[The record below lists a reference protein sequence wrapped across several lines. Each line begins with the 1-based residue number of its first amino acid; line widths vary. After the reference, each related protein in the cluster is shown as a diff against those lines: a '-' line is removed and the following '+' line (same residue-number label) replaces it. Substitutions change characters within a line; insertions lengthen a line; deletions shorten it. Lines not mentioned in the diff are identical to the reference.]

1 MKFFSK
7 ILLCDLFFPILS
19 LFPLIKTILWRL
31 EVEKWSF
38 MVKKDRLVRGQ
49 KLSMECLEERDVYGN
64 KIPYTVS

>member
-7 ILLCDLFFPILS
+7 ILLCDLFFHILS
-19 LFPLIKTILWRL
+19 LFPLIKTILWKL

-49 KLSMECLEERDVYGN
+49 KLSMEYLEERDVYGN